1 MHIVMLAVQIL
12 AICVTHSWCASTLQN
27 DRMSN
32 PVSKKTENSMLRTKR
47 LIIMSD
53 LKSMYLHSQFKI
65 IKK

>member
-1 MHIVMLAVQIL
+1 MHIVTLAAQIL
-12 AICVTHSWCASTLQN
+12 AICVTCSWRASVVQN

-53 LKSMYLHSQFKI
+53 LKSMYLQRPFKI